1 MQKNTKKI
9 KYKNTLLA
17 KCSIIFLK
25 GDALFA
31 KLVLSTNQSINS
43 NDLREYRY
51 TQVSW

>member
-25 GDALFA
+25 GDALSFYCFDIWRSLA
-31 KLVLSTNQSINS
+31 RQKHIAYNLS
-43 NDLREYRY
+43 
-51 TQVSW
+51 